1 MHLSI
6 LEFKEVFLM
15 AKTPEKEPTDSADAK
30 GVVDDL
36 LSELG
41 VDDEMRQE
49 LVKSGRMSSDVMRVE
64 SATQVR
70 HRMELDGSIERLR
83 DSLSLLER
91 NIMTVDNTIDRIERD
106 LVPVVLSFLVG
117 LKGNLVSMR
126 GDIISKSKRRAKTNL
141 QSMYVDTE
149 VQPIVESEFVRVEES
164 LTSGMST
171 PILEKMRDIT
181 EGMKE
186 SMKTTLQEL
195 SSLKGF
201 VDDFSQR
208 SMTEIEFLSTELG
221 MKPRIEVPKEVEGQI
236 QQLQNTVDELK
247 HELGLERKKTENRDL
262 ENEELRKN
270 LAELKIRNDDLE
282 DTLMGL
288 QTAPKVDQ
296 ETLSELRHT
305 VKSLEASNEVLEQKI
320 KEFEDANQVIETK
333 SRDYLSQVSKKEL
346 EIGELNTK
354 IRQLE
359 SEMGQSGARLDE
371 MEELRAR
378 LRSYESGD
386 KARELERVKTELERA
401 SASLARMTGDFEET
415 KAKLAHTEETLEG
428 YLSLMDSTE
437 KTKAFLMVEEHG
449 EMSIREIARSLGVA
463 PAIVMKWAEEFQ
475 ALGIAWVVDGSTL
488 VHRNNIETKRE

>member
-1 MHLSI
+1 MS
-6 LEFKEVFLM
+6 KE
-15 AKTPEKEPTDSADAK
+15 PEKEPADAADAK
-30 GVVDDL
+30 GVVDGL

-41 VDDEMRQE
+41 VDDEMRHE
-49 LVKSGRMSSDVMRVE
+49 LIQSGRMSSDVMRVE
-64 SATQVR
+64 SSSQVR
-70 HRMELDGSIERLR
+70 HRMELDESVNRLR

-91 NIMTVDNTIDRIERD
+91 YIMTVDGTIDRIERD

-126 GDIISKSKRRAKTNL
+126 GDIISKSKRKAKTNL

-149 VQPIVESEFVRVEES
+149 VQRIVDEEFLRVEES

-186 SMKTTLQEL
+186 SMKQTMNEL
-195 SSLKGF
+195 STLKGS
-201 VDDFSQR
+201 VDDFTQR
-208 SMTEIEFLSTELG
+208 ATTELEFLSTELG
-221 MKPRIEVPKEVEGQI
+221 MKPRIEVPKEVEVRLRQFESTI
-236 QQLQNTVDELK
+236 DELK
-247 HELGLERKKTENRDL
+247 QELSLERKKTENRDS
-262 ENEELRKN
+262 ENNELRKN
-270 LAELKIRNDDLE
+270 LAELKVRNDDLE

-288 QTAPKVDQ
+288 QAAPKVDQ
-296 ETLSELRHT
+296 ETLAELRHT
-305 VKSLEASNEVLEQKI
+305 VKSLETSNEMLEKKV
-320 KEFEDANQVIETK
+320 KEVEASTDVAEKKART
-333 SRDYLSQVSKKEL
+333 YLDQISQKEL

-359 SEMGQSGARLDE
+359 DEMGKSGTRLDE

-386 KARELERVKTELERA
+386 KARELESTKTELERV
-401 SASLARMTGDFEET
+401 SASLKRLTSDFEET
-415 KAKLAHTEETLEG
+415 KAKLTHTEETLDG

-475 ALGIAWVVDGSTL
+475 SLGIAWVVDGSTL
-488 VHRNNIETKRE
+488 VHRDQISSKKE

>member
-1 MHLSI
+1 
-6 LEFKEVFLM
+6 M
-15 AKTPEKEPTDSADAK
+15 AKEPEKEPTDSADAK
-30 GVVDDL
+30 GVVDGL

-41 VDDEMRQE
+41 VDDEMRHE
-49 LVKSGRMSSDVMRVE
+49 LVQSGRMSSDVMRVE
-64 SATQVR
+64 SAAQVR
-70 HRMELDGSIERLR
+70 HRLELDESIERLR

-91 NIMTVDNTIDRIERD
+91 NIMTVDGTIDKIERD

-126 GDIISKSKRRAKTNL
+126 GDIVSRSKRKAKTNL

-149 VQPIVESEFVRVEES
+149 VQPIVDEEFIRVEES

-186 SMKTTLQEL
+186 SMKLTLNEL
-195 SSLKGF
+195 STLKGS
-201 VDDFSQR
+201 VDDFTQR
-208 SMTEIEFLSTELG
+208 ATTEVEFLSTELG
-221 MKPRIEVPKEVEGQI
+221 MKTRVEVPKEIETQI
-236 QQLQNTVDELK
+236 KQLETNLEELK
-247 HELGLERKKTENRDL
+247 QELNFERKKTETRDL
-262 ENEELRKN
+262 ENSELRKS
-270 LAELKIRNDDLE
+270 LAELKVRNDDLE

-288 QTAPKVDQ
+288 QAAPKVDQ
-296 ETLSELRHT
+296 ETLAELRHT
-305 VKSLEASNEVLEQKI
+305 LKSLEASNEMLEKKI
-320 KEFEDANQVIETK
+320 KELEAFNETTEK
-333 SRDYLSQVSKKEL
+333 KAKDYLGQISKKEL

-359 SEMGQSGARLDE
+359 DDMGKSGARLDE

-386 KARELERVKTELERA
+386 KARELESTKTELERV
-401 SASLARMTGDFEET
+401 SASLTRLTGDFEET
-415 KAKLAHTEETLEG
+415 KAKLIHTEETLDG

-449 EMSIREIARSLGVA
+449 EMLIREIARSLGVA

-475 ALGIAWVVDGSTL
+475 TLGIAWVIDGNTL
-488 VHRNNIETKRE
+488 VHRDHISAKKE

>member
-1 MHLSI
+1 
-6 LEFKEVFLM
+6 M
-15 AKTPEKEPTDSADAK
+15 AKEPDKEPTDSADAK
-30 GVVDDL
+30 GVVDGL

-49 LVKSGRMSSDVMRVE
+49 LIQSGRMSSDVMRVE

-70 HRMELDGSIERLR
+70 HRMELGESVERLR

-91 NIMTVDNTIDRIERD
+91 SILTVDGTIDRIERD

-126 GDIISKSKRRAKTNL
+126 GDIISQSKRKAKTNL
-141 QSMYVDTE
+141 QSMYVETE
-149 VQPIVESEFVRVEES
+149 VQPIVEDEFARVEES

-186 SMKTTLQEL
+186 SMKLTLNEL
-195 SSLKGF
+195 STLKGS
-201 VDDFSQR
+201 VDDFTQR
-208 SMTEIEFLSTELG
+208 ATTEVEFLSTELS
-221 MKPRIEVPKEVEGQI
+221 MKPRVEVPKEIEAQLKQLEGNI
-236 QQLQNTVDELK
+236 EELK
-247 HELGLERKKTENRDL
+247 QELNLERKKVENRDL
-262 ENEELRKN
+262 ENSELRKN
-270 LAELKIRNDDLE
+270 LAEMKVRTDDLE

-288 QTAPKVDQ
+288 QAAPKVDR
-296 ETLSELRHT
+296 ETLAELRHR
-305 VKSLEASNEVLEQKI
+305 VKSLETTNEVLEQKI
-320 KEFEDANQVIETK
+320 KELEALSETSENKAK
-333 SRDYLSQVSKKEL
+333 SYLSQISQKEL

-354 IRQLE
+354 VRQLE
-359 SEMGQSGARLDE
+359 DDMGKSGARLDE

-386 KARELERVKTELERA
+386 KARELENTKTELERV
-401 SASLARMTGDFEET
+401 SASLTRLTGDFEET

-475 ALGIAWVVDGSTL
+475 TLGIAWVVDGSTL
-488 VHRNNIETKRE
+488 VHRDHAGEEKK